1 MSSANKKREQAQKA
15 RLEREKAEQAAR
27 ERSQRLKLLG
37 GAVVLV
43 VVIVGVVLAAGVFK
57 DTSGGSKET
66 EVKVGNSTAK
76 VKGIAE
82 TTSLLQGLPQ
92 NGTVLGKPDAPVTII
107 EFADMKCPACQQYE
121 VQHQNKAVDE
131 LVKTGKANLDL
142 QLINIIDPNMGTTDG
157 ADARR
162 AALNLVAKNKF
173 FNFVHTSYYNQG
185 LENDTWATEKRLKEI
200 GAGAPGVGAEAVN
213 IRETA
218 ATRDLQAKADK
229 LSQDLNVQG
238 TPAFYVQPRGT
249 REYTP
254 VEDPINGLAAAVDA
268 AAKKAK

>member
-43 VVIVGVVLAAGVFK
+43 LVIVGVVLAAGVFK
-57 DTSGGSKET
+57 DTSGGSKDT
-66 EVKVGNSTAK
+66 KVQVDGNEAN
-76 VKGIAE
+76 VKGVAE
-82 TTSLLQGLPQ
+82 TNELLKGVPQ

-121 VQHQNKAVDE
+121 VTHQNKVVDE
-131 LVKTGKANLDL
+131 LVKTGKANLNL
-142 QLINIIDPNMGTTDG
+142 QLINIIDPNAGTTDG

-200 GAGAPGVGAEAVN
+200 GAGAPGVGAAAIN
-213 IRETA
+213 IRETPA
-218 ATRDLQAKADK
+218 VRELQAKADK
-229 LSQDLNVQG
+229 LSQDLKVSG

-254 VEDPINGLAAAVDA
+254 VQDPINGLTEAVDA

>member
-43 VVIVGVVLAAGVFK
+43 LVIVGVVLAAGVFK
-57 DTSGGSKET
+57 DTSGGSEET
-66 EVKVGNSTAK
+66 TVQVDGQDAN
-76 VKGIAE
+76 VKGVAE
-82 TTSLLQGLPQ
+82 ATALIKGLPQ
-92 NGTVLGKPDAPVTII
+92 NGTVLGKPDAPVTIL

-121 VQHQNKAVDE
+121 VDHQNKTVDA
-131 LVKTGKANLDL
+131 LVRPGKANLDV

-185 LENDTWATEKRLKEI
+185 LENDSWATEKRLKEI
-200 GAGAPGVGAEAVN
+200 GAGAPGVGASLVN

-218 ATRDLQAKADK
+218 ATRELEAKADK
-229 LSQDLNVQG
+229 LAENLNVSG
-238 TPAFYVQPRGT
+238 TPAFYVHPRGT

-254 VEDPINGLAAAVDA
+254 VADPVNDLAAAVDA